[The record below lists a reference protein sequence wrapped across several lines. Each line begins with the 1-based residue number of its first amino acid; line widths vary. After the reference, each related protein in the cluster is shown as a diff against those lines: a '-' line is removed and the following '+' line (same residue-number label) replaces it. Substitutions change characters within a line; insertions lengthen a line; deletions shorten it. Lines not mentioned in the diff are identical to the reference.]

1 MGSPTMGVIADR
13 CLQVQVQVAD
23 INHARIDAWDDA
35 YFSKLTAFELGLDR
49 VVARAYE
56 RKLFCCSAVAAEIDA
71 ADLVFISVNTSTKT
85 KGLGAGQASHLRWV
99 EACACELGQASP
111 SHTIVMKK
119 ITFPLRTVA
128 AFTTILKQP
137 VRERI
142 SARFRSSS
150 ILRFW
155 RKERPSAIWSPLTG

>member
-1 MGSPTMGVIADR
+1 MGVIADR
-13 CLQVQVQVAD
+13 CPQVQVQVAD
-23 INHARIDAWDDA
+23 INYARIDAWDDA
-35 YFSKLTAFELGLDR
+35 YLSKLTAFELGLDR
-49 VVARAYE
+49 IVARAHG
-56 RKLFCCSAVAAEIDA
+56 RKLFFCSAVAAEIA
-71 ADLVFISVNTSTKT
+71 AANMVFISVNTFTKT
-85 KGLGAGQASHLRWV
+85 KGLGASQASHLRWV
-99 EACACELGQASP
+99 EACACEVGQAST

-128 AFTTILKQP
+128 AITTILKQL

>member
-1 MGSPTMGVIADR
+1 MGVIADR
-13 CLQVQVQVAD
+13 CPQVQVQVAD
-23 INHARIDAWDDA
+23 INYARIDAWDDA
-35 YFSKLTAFELGLDR
+35 YLSKLTAFELGLDP
-49 VVARAYE
+49 VVE
-56 RKLFCCSAVAAEIDA
+56 RERGHNLHFSTDVAASIAAIDM
-71 ADLVFISVNTSTKT
+71 VFISVNTLTKT
-85 KGLGAGQASHLRWV
+85 KGLGAGQASDLRWV
-99 EACACELGQASP
+99 EACACEVGQAST

-128 AFTTILKQP
+128 AITTILKQP

-142 SARFRSSS
+142 SARFRTSS